1 MADILPPR
9 DIEDWRDYVIENPQD
24 AIQAIRDGRQEV
36 VLIPKTQAT
45 LARVNA
51 TIELDL
57 PYMFKWYN
65 NAVTLQYHVRD
76 PTLAEIL
83 RPHQHL
89 AELKQTFLGRNRG
102 VPGLTKGMVNY
113 YASHTHDLHL
123 MDANLDQVITYM
135 TGTEQWQV
143 HPNRWRLNLNHIP
156 LNRLT
161 KPQQLHIEG
170 PFVGTAQASQTDL
183 SIIVPVSEQRS
194 FIFWEGT
201 ATDPSIRADIRQW
214 YLNSN
219 GLTQNFAQPTGTEPW
234 LSHQNGQTRRRRI
247 VWPGTHMLL
256 FVEAVA
262 HEIDL
267 SIPSSGIFI
276 SPYNPV
282 TYAEEAAEAARAYE
296 GVRDRKAALRVDRR
310 LKEQNRAA
318 LTFHRPL
325 RFRSNQERDN
335 FDPPIFL
342 DDLTRRETEII
353 GSLFFETG
361 VIWPSGKHVFRLNHP
376 QANRAFWPRYRGKY
390 QIPSRTGKSTGNVR
404 YYFPDYIIFHHSRG
418 ESGFNV
424 WLDEAQRRF
433 MADDISAASID
444 WYNNNILPDGTRVA
458 RMFDGITPK
467 LWHRMLHTTYTPFT
481 RNRFPKLDLLTRYGY
496 DTRVHTDANHERTT
510 EERDRLRVAYRRGY
524 TTEYLPDLRNQRNQV
539 AVGAPSSMQ
548 PTTTGS
554 SSTAGEVGT
563 NINDGNGGSNNNSRK
578 RPRDDSGDDSSDD
591 SSDDDNSGIKRRRY
605 DDDDTVRESFDD
617 WFRRHGSEVEIVNMG
632 SVTPVVDI
640 ADPPRAV
647 TPDIIDLTN

>member
-9 DIEDWRDYVIENPQD
+9 DIENWRDYVIENPQD

-65 NAVTLQYHVRD
+65 NAVTPQYHVRD

-135 TGTEQWQV
+135 TGTEKWQV

-156 LNRLT
+156 LDRLT

-234 LSHQNGQTRRRRI
+234 LSHPNGQTRRRRI

-276 SPYNPV
+276 SPYNPA
-282 TYAEEAAEAARAYE
+282 TYAEEAAEAVRAYE
-296 GVRDRKAALRVDRR
+296 GVRDRKAALRVDRQ

-335 FDPPIFL
+335 FDPPEFT

-376 QANRAFWPRYRGKY
+376 QANRAFWPRYRPKY
-390 QIPSRTGKSTGNVR
+390 QIPSRTGKNTGNVR
-404 YYFPDYIIFHHSRG
+404 YHFPDYPTRFDHNRG
-418 ESGFNV
+418 GSGFIL
-424 WLDEAQRRF
+424 WLREAKQRSHD
-433 MADDISAASID
+433 ADFID

-467 LWHRMLHTTYTPFT
+467 LWHRMLVDMPPHGSGDL
-481 RNRFPKLDLLTRYGY
+481 FPKLDIFARYSY

-524 TTEYLPDLRNQRNQV
+524 TTEYLPDLRNQS
-539 AVGAPSSMQ
+539 AIGTSSSQQ
-548 PTTTGS
+548 PTIIGS
-554 SSTAGEVGT
+554 SSTTEKGGT
-563 NINDGNGGSNNNSRK
+563 NSGSNNNTRK
-578 RPRDDSGDDSSDD
+578 RPRDDDSSDD
-591 SSDDDNSGIKRRRY
+591 SSIDDNKRMRY
-605 DDDDTVRESFDD
+605 DDDTMRESFDE
-617 WFRRHGSEVEIVNMG
+617 WFARHGAEVEIIEEPRG
-632 SVTPVVDI
+632 VTPVELPVSRD
-640 ADPPRAV
+640 AN
-647 TPDIIDLTN
+647 TPDVIDLTD

>member
-9 DIEDWRDYVIENPQD
+9 DIENWRDYVIENPQD
-24 AIQAIRDGRQEV
+24 AIRAIRDGRQEV

-65 NAVTLQYHVRD
+65 NAVTPQYHVRD

-234 LSHQNGQTRRRRI
+234 LSHPNGQTRRRRI

-276 SPYNPV
+276 SPYNPA
-282 TYAEEAAEAARAYE
+282 TYAEEAAEAVRAYE
-296 GVRDRKAALRVDRR
+296 GVRDRKAALRVDRQ

-376 QANRAFWPRYRGKY
+376 QANRAFWPRYRAKY

-404 YYFPDYIIFHHSRG
+404 YHFPDYPPSFDNRG

-424 WLDEAQRRF
+424 WLNEAQRRLLAHGTSVDF
-433 MADDISAASID
+433 IE
-444 WYNNNILPDGTRVA
+444 WYNGTRVA
-458 RMFDGITPK
+458 QMFDGITPK
-467 LWHRMLHTTYTPFT
+467 LWHRMLAPGLADPHNQQAWRYYSL
-481 RNRFPKLDLLTRYGY
+481 PKLDIFSRYGSH
-496 DTRVHTDANHERTT
+496 RDANNRN

-524 TTEYLPDLRNQRNQV
+524 TTEYLPDLRNQ
-539 AVGAPSSMQ
+539 AAIGTSSSQQ
-548 PTTTGS
+548 PTIIDS
-554 SSTAGEVGT
+554 SSTTEGGT
-563 NINDGNGGSNNNSRK
+563 NSGSNNTRK
-578 RPRDDSGDDSSDD
+578 RPRDDSIDD
-591 SSDDDNSGIKRRRY
+591 SSDDDNKRMRY
-605 DDDDTVRESFDD
+605 EDDDTVRESFDE
-617 WFRRHGSEVEIVNMG
+617 WFARHGADVEIIEEPRG
-632 SVTPVVDI
+632 VTPVELPVSRD
-640 ADPPRAV
+640 AN
-647 TPDIIDLTN
+647 TPDVIDLTD